1 MKRAKQFTL
10 MSGNK
15 ILLDTN
21 IIIKIFEGSKSIAS
35 KINKSSSFYVSV
47 IVLGEL
53 QVGVNRVVNR
63 QKHLEMLNSFME
75 LATIIDIDETTTLHY
90 GEIVADLYK
99 KGKPI
104 PTNDV
109 WIAATAKQHKL
120 TLITNDKHFDQINSL
135 SIEDWTA

>member
-1 MKRAKQFTL
+1 

-21 IIIKIFEGSKSIAS
+21 IIIKIFEGQKSIATKLQ
-35 KINKSSSFYVSV
+35 KIAGFYVSV
-47 IVLGEL
+47 VVLGEL
-53 QVGVNRVVNR
+53 QVGVNRATNK
-63 QKHLEMLNSFME
+63 QKNLDMLNSFME

-90 GEIVADLYK
+90 GEIIADLYN

-120 TLITNDKHFDQINSL
+120 TLITNDKHFDHISSL
-135 SIEDWTA
+135 NIEDWTA

>member
-1 MKRAKQFTL
+1 

-21 IIIKIFEGSKSIAS
+21 IIIKLFEGSKPIAA

-53 QVGVNRVVNR
+53 QVGVNRVVNK

-75 LATIIDIDETTTLHY
+75 LATIIAIDETTTLHY